1 MKEGVGEDHA
11 NRERVAKL
19 LRFASTNADTADE
32 IVSLADYVAR
42 MKPGQDK
49 IYYATAES
57 FPAARS
63 SPHLEVF
70 RKKGIEVLLMHDR
83 VDEWLVGN
91 LPEFDGK
98 PLASVAIWKSV
109 CALRKLLPVE
119 PVAGSTGVL
128 MRVAAR
134 FSVTAPSAL
143 INSSCSLVSMPSTTT
158 DIPRS
163 AESRATPRSSDQM
176 KRGAIVSRP

>member
-19 LRFASTNADTADE
+19 LRFASTKGNNADET
-32 IVSLADYVAR
+32 VSLADYVSR
-42 MKPGQDK
+42 MQPGQDK
-49 IYYATAES
+49 VYYVTAES
-57 FPAARS
+57 FTAANS

-98 PLASVAIWKSV
+98 QLASVARGGLDLGDETEKKE
-109 CALRKLLPVE
+109 AEEKGKEFGEL
-119 PVAGSTGVL
+119 TGK
-128 MRVAAR
+128 
-134 FSVTAPSAL
+134 
-143 INSSCSLVSMPSTTT
+143 I
-158 DIPRS
+158 
-163 AESRATPRSSDQM
+163 
-176 KRGAIVSRP
+176 